1 MQAKEAA
8 IAAVADLAGQVKEA
22 ASEVDRLESEF
33 DSAIL
38 EVPNLVAPDAAEGFG
53 EEDSLEIKRVGEPLT
68 EGTDHATLGETLGI
82 IDTVRAAKVS
92 GSRFGYLKGKGA
104 MLEFSLVRW
113 AMDHLVAEGFTP
125 MVPPVLVREEALVGT
140 GFFPEAREQV
150 YEIPRDELFLVG
162 TAEVPLAAYHTD
174 EILESRRSPPP
185 VRRVLDLFPTGG
197 RDLREGH
204 GRHLQGP
211 PVRQGRDVRV
221 HRAGRV
227 SRRSTIVSSLWR
239 RSWSAE
245 LEIPYRVVNVAA
257 GDLGASAAKKY
268 DIEAWF
274 PGEQAYREIT
284 SCSNTTDYQARRL
297 KIRMR
302 TEQGERGGAHAQRD
316 GLCRR
321 SHHPRHP
328 RESSAA
334 RRLGRHSRGAP
345 SLHGIR
351 CHRAVS
357 EVSDPI
363 FARIAARYDLINRI
377 LSLGQEK
384 RWRARGIEM
393 LEPGTV
399 LDLGCGTG
407 ATDFEGRVVVG
418 LDPVIEMLALSPV
431 RDRVVG
437 TGEALPF
444 QEASLDGG
452 VQRVRVPQPELD
464 R

>member
-1 MQAKEAA
+1 MIDPRLLRDDPDAIREALARRGSKVDLEAVISLESRLRGARQRAEELRAKQKESGRAIAGLEGQAKDEA
-8 IAAVADLAGQVKEA
+8 IAAVADLAGQVKAA

-53 EEDSLEIKRVGEPLT
+53 EQDSLEIKRVGEPLT

-113 AMDHLVAEGFTP
+113 AMDHLVAQGFTP

-174 EILESRRSPPP
+174 EILESNDLPFRYAGFSTCFRREAGTYGKDTAGIF
-185 VRRVLDLFPTGG
+185 RVHQFDKVEMFVFTTPDESNAEHDRLLAVEEMLVVELDL
-197 RDLREGH
+197 
-204 GRHLQGP
+204 
-211 PVRQGRDVRV
+211 
-221 HRAGRV
+221 
-227 SRRSTIVSSLWR
+227 
-239 RSWSAE
+239 
-245 LEIPYRVVNVAA
+245 PYRVVNVAA

-302 TEQGERGGAHAQRD
+302 GEQGNEVLHTLNGTACAVGRTILAILENHQQPD
-316 GLCRR
+316 GSVVIPEALRR
-321 SHHPRHP
+321 
-328 RESSAA
+328 
-334 RRLGRHSRGAP
+334 
-345 SLHGIR
+345 
-351 CHRAVS
+351 
-357 EVSDPI
+357 
-363 FARIAARYDLINRI
+363 Y
-377 LSLGQEK
+377 
-384 RWRARGIEM
+384 
-393 LEPGTV
+393 
-399 LDLGCGTG
+399 TG
-407 ATDFEGRVVVG
+407 FD
-418 LDPVIEMLALSPV
+418 VIES
-431 RDRVVG
+431 
-437 TGEALPF
+437 
-444 QEASLDGG
+444 
-452 VQRVRVPQPELD
+452 
-464 R
+464 